1 MLSVVISRDF
11 GGRNRSYRPFLPI
24 QILLLL
30 VLFRIVPCANLESDY
45 LYNQRHLSD
54 ESTQSASPQTTADQS
69 KSIPSFNERS
79 IFDLEK
85 MLAMQE
91 MEQNMKVLETMKH
104 QGYSI
109 YGFYH
114 TSTLLEYW
122 REVVS
127 EQLFLL
133 DGWRK
138 FPTDNAKLDYGT
150 YEWDTNHKY
159 TSLLNITEQLY
170 MNVVGNDT
178 KEFNNMKALVSYLML
193 SNRHKIYMN
202 FNRTLP
208 REAYDDAPLE
218 QKTMYDQMHNI
229 SSGEYPTITK
239 LYETCRS
246 LSSQG
251 KKVLVYYIHSKGSC
265 CWKDFQ
271 QVYRK
276 EKTSLKYS
284 DIYKENVIFSP
295 VSTWRAY
302 LNAMILEFPST
313 CLRAIIEKNYSTCG
327 VENQFAHYSGNFWWA
342 DCDHI
347 AKLEP
352 LHNRFDWRKPEFWV
366 MFAHGSGSN
375 NKINKRFAY
384 RCGYAIFNC
393 NMNLY
398 HHECSRYKYR
408 ETLWNNAFSQEV
420 SRSTPTGTTLTEDQ
434 ASVCKELR
442 SANATS
448 YKELMDSLNKL
459 FPESR
464 SG

>member
-1 MLSVVISRDF
+1 
-11 GGRNRSYRPFLPI
+11 
-24 QILLLL
+24 
-30 VLFRIVPCANLESDY
+30 VPCANLESDY

-127 EQLFLL
+127 EQLYLL
-133 DGWRK
+133 DGGRK
-138 FPTDNAKLDYGT
+138 FPYISTDKMRGNAKLDYGT

-218 QKTMYDQMHNI
+218 KKTMSDQMHHLT
-229 SSGEYPTITK
+229 SGEYPTITK
-239 LYETCRS
+239 LSETCR
-246 LSSQG
+246 
-251 KKVLVYYIHSKGSC
+251 
-265 CWKDFQ
+265 
-271 QVYRK
+271 
-276 EKTSLKYS
+276 
-284 DIYKENVIFSP
+284 
-295 VSTWRAY
+295 
-302 LNAMILEFPST
+302 
-313 CLRAIIEKNYSTCG
+313 
-327 VENQFAHYSGNFWWA
+327 
-342 DCDHI
+342 
-347 AKLEP
+347 
-352 LHNRFDWRKPEFWV
+352 
-366 MFAHGSGSN
+366 
-375 NKINKRFAY
+375 
-384 RCGYAIFNC
+384 
-393 NMNLY
+393 NL
-398 HHECSRYKYR
+398 
-408 ETLWNNAFSQEV
+408 
-420 SRSTPTGTTLTEDQ
+420 P
-434 ASVCKELR
+434 
-442 SANATS
+442 
-448 YKELMDSLNKL
+448 
-459 FPESR
+459 
-464 SG
+464 